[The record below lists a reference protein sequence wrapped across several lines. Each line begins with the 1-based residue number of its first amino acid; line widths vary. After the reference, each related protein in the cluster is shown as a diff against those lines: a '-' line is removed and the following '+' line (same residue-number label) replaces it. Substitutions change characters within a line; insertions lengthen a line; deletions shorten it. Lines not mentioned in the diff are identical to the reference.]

1 MESRIPPLTPSQ
13 SSILQP
19 GTSAPD
25 FTLNATPESITFT
38 KELSW

>member
-13 SSILQP
+13 SSILRP

-25 FTLNATPESITFT
+25 FTLNATAINYFT
-38 KELSW
+38 KGLSW